1 MTKLPVTVPSLAS
14 NSGARGKSETLKAGT
29 VTRILPA
36 RVAPRLAIRTSCR
49 NTTWPVT
56 SNRLSHRAARAS
68 PKQHFVAA
76 RIAGR
81 NSRESG
87 RCGGT
92 LPKNTPWVVGLK
104 TEVEEQGSDPEFRI
118 QRETSFALRL
128 ICVPDNATETGH
140 VFLVSSACSLNLA

>member
-1 MTKLPVTVPSLAS
+1 MLRRRLARHS
-14 NSGARGKSETLKAGT
+14 TRTGKQALS
-29 VTRILPA
+29 TRILPA

-92 LPKNTPWVVGLK
+92 LPKNTPGVVGLK
-104 TEVEEQGSDPEFRI
+104 TEVEEQGSGFRDKKSEGRGQIRNFEFNVKR
-118 QRETSFALRL
+118 
-128 ICVPDNATETGH
+128 
-140 VFLVSSACSLNLA
+140 VSR